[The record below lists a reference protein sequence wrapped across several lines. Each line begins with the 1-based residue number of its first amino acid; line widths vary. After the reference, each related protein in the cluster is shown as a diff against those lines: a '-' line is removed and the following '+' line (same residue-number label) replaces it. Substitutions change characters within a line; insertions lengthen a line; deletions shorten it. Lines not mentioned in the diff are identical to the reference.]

1 MDDLEIIQSAMKQLS
16 AVNSEVS
23 WEKSKSYHGS
33 PQTILEMRINNKKN
47 AKQSLELLGKSVLD
61 QLVENGIES
70 QIDDDKNLHIRL
82 SLSSLVAGKLRL
94 AEGSEWT
101 SAVKGKYK
109 IESYPGQDPG
119 EVLLELIS
127 KIEWLQNRIIF
138 VEQTENHNKD
148 SYGTYTTEV
157 WVIAWP
163 M

>member
-1 MDDLEIIQSAMKQLS
+1 MSLHSVSWRIHCSAMDDLEIIQSAMKQLS

-47 AKQSLELLGKSVLD
+47 AKQSLELLGKSLLN

-70 QIDDDKNLHIRL
+70 QIDDDKIFHIRL

-109 IESYPGQDPG
+109 IESYPGQDPS
-119 EVLLELIS
+119 EVLLGLIS
-127 KIEWLQNRIIF
+127 KIE
-138 VEQTENHNKD
+138 
-148 SYGTYTTEV
+148 
-157 WVIAWP
+157 
-163 M
+163 

>member
-1 MDDLEIIQSAMKQLS
+1 MSLHSVSWRIHCSAMDDLEIIQSAMKQLS

-47 AKQSLELLGKSVLD
+47 AKQSLELLGKSLLN

-70 QIDDDKNLHIRL
+70 QIEDDKIFHIRL

-127 KIEWLQNRIIF
+127 KIE
-138 VEQTENHNKD
+138 
-148 SYGTYTTEV
+148 
-157 WVIAWP
+157 
-163 M
+163 

>member
-1 MDDLEIIQSAMKQLS
+1 MSLHSVSWRTHCSAMDDLEIIQSAMKQLS

-47 AKQSLELLGKSVLD
+47 AKKSLELLGKSLLN

-127 KIEWLQNRIIF
+127 KIE
-138 VEQTENHNKD
+138 
-148 SYGTYTTEV
+148 
-157 WVIAWP
+157 
-163 M
+163 

>member
-47 AKQSLELLGKSVLD
+47 AKKSLELLGKSLLN

-70 QIDDDKNLHIRL
+70 QIDDDKNFHIRL

-109 IESYPGQDPG
+109 IESYPGQNPS

-127 KIEWLQNRIIF
+127 KI
-138 VEQTENHNKD
+138 
-148 SYGTYTTEV
+148 G
-157 WVIAWP
+157 
-163 M
+163 

>member
-47 AKQSLELLGKSVLD
+47 AKQSLELLGKSLLN
-61 QLVENGIES
+61 QLVENGVES

-109 IESYPGQDPG
+109 IESYPGQEPS

-127 KIEWLQNRIIF
+127 KI
-138 VEQTENHNKD
+138 D
-148 SYGTYTTEV
+148 
-157 WVIAWP
+157 
-163 M
+163 

>member
-47 AKQSLELLGKSVLD
+47 AKKSLELLGKSLLN

-70 QIDDDKNLHIRL
+70 QIDDDKIFHIRL
-82 SLSSLVAGKLRL
+82 SLSSLVAGKLSL

-109 IESYPGQDPG
+109 IESYPGQDPS
-119 EVLLELIS
+119 EVLLGLIS
-127 KIEWLQNRIIF
+127 KIE
-138 VEQTENHNKD
+138 
-148 SYGTYTTEV
+148 
-157 WVIAWP
+157 
-163 M
+163 

>member
-1 MDDLEIIQSAMKQLS
+1 MDELEIIQSAMKQLS

-47 AKQSLELLGKSVLD
+47 AKQSLELLGKSLLN
-61 QLVENGIES
+61 QLVQNGIES
-70 QIDDDKNLHIRL
+70 QIDDDKIFHIRL

-127 KIEWLQNRIIF
+127 KIE
-138 VEQTENHNKD
+138 
-148 SYGTYTTEV
+148 
-157 WVIAWP
+157 
-163 M
+163 

>member
-1 MDDLEIIQSAMKQLS
+1 MDDLEIIQSARKKLS

-47 AKQSLELLGKSVLD
+47 AKQSLELLGKSLLN
-61 QLVENGIES
+61 QLVENGVES

-109 IESYPGQDPG
+109 IESYPGQDPS

-138 VEQTENHNKD
+138 VE
-148 SYGTYTTEV
+148 
-157 WVIAWP
+157 
-163 M
+163 

>member
-47 AKQSLELLGKSVLD
+47 AKQSLELLGKSLLN

-109 IESYPGQDPG
+109 IESYPGQNPS

-127 KIEWLQNRIIF
+127 KI
-138 VEQTENHNKD
+138 
-148 SYGTYTTEV
+148 G
-157 WVIAWP
+157 
-163 M
+163 

>member
-47 AKQSLELLGKSVLD
+47 AKQSLELLGKSLLN
-61 QLVENGIES
+61 QLVGNGIES
-70 QIDDDKNLHIRL
+70 QIDDDKNFHIRL

-109 IESYPGQDPG
+109 IESYPGQDPS

-127 KIEWLQNRIIF
+127 EIEWLQNRIIS
-138 VEQTENHNKD
+138 V
-148 SYGTYTTEV
+148 
-157 WVIAWP
+157 
-163 M
+163 

>member
-1 MDDLEIIQSAMKQLS
+1 MDELEIIQSAMKQLS

-47 AKQSLELLGKSVLD
+47 AKQSLELLGKSLLN

-109 IESYPGQDPG
+109 IESYPGQNPS

-127 KIEWLQNRIIF
+127 KIGWLQNRIIF
-138 VEQTENHNKD
+138 VEQT
-148 SYGTYTTEV
+148 
-157 WVIAWP
+157 
-163 M
+163 

>member
-16 AVNSEVS
+16 AVNSEVIR
-23 WEKSKSYHGS
+23 EKSKSYHGS

-47 AKQSLELLGKSVLD
+47 AKKSLELLGKSLLN

-127 KIEWLQNRIIF
+127 KIE
-138 VEQTENHNKD
+138 
-148 SYGTYTTEV
+148 
-157 WVIAWP
+157 
-163 M
+163 

>member
-1 MDDLEIIQSAMKQLS
+1 MSLHSVSWRIHCSAMDDLEIIQSAMKQLS

-47 AKQSLELLGKSVLD
+47 AKQSLELLGRSLLN

-70 QIDDDKNLHIRL
+70 QIDDDKNFHIRL

-127 KIEWLQNRIIF
+127 KIE
-138 VEQTENHNKD
+138 
-148 SYGTYTTEV
+148 
-157 WVIAWP
+157 
-163 M
+163 

>member
-16 AVNSEVS
+16 AVNSEVN

-47 AKQSLELLGKSVLD
+47 AKQSLELLGKSLLN

-82 SLSSLVAGKLRL
+82 SLSSLVAVKLRL

-109 IESYPGQDPG
+109 IESYPGQDPS

-127 KIEWLQNRIIF
+127 KIE
-138 VEQTENHNKD
+138 
-148 SYGTYTTEV
+148 
-157 WVIAWP
+157 
-163 M
+163 

>member
-16 AVNSEVS
+16 AVNSEVTR
-23 WEKSKSYHGS
+23 EKSKSYHGS

-47 AKQSLELLGKSVLD
+47 AKQSLELLGKSLLN

-127 KIEWLQNRIIF
+127 KIE
-138 VEQTENHNKD
+138 
-148 SYGTYTTEV
+148 
-157 WVIAWP
+157 
-163 M
+163 

>member
-1 MDDLEIIQSAMKQLS
+1 MSLHSVSWRIHCSAMDDLEIIQSAMKQLS

-47 AKQSLELLGKSVLD
+47 AKQSLELLGKSLLN

-109 IESYPGQDPG
+109 IESYPGQDPS

-127 KIEWLQNRIIF
+127 KIE
-138 VEQTENHNKD
+138 
-148 SYGTYTTEV
+148 
-157 WVIAWP
+157 
-163 M
+163 

>member
-1 MDDLEIIQSAMKQLS
+1 MSLHSVSWRIHCSAMDDLEIIQSAMKQLS

-47 AKQSLELLGKSVLD
+47 AKRSLELLGKSLLN

-70 QIDDDKNLHIRL
+70 QIDDDKIFHIRL

-127 KIEWLQNRIIF
+127 KIE
-138 VEQTENHNKD
+138 
-148 SYGTYTTEV
+148 
-157 WVIAWP
+157 
-163 M
+163 

>member
-47 AKQSLELLGKSVLD
+47 AKQSLELLGKSLLN

-70 QIDDDKNLHIRL
+70 QIDDGKIFHIRL
-82 SLSSLVAGKLRL
+82 SLSALVAGKLRL

-109 IESYPGQDPG
+109 IESYPGQDPS
-119 EVLLELIS
+119 EVLLGLIS
-127 KIEWLQNRIIF
+127 KIE
-138 VEQTENHNKD
+138 
-148 SYGTYTTEV
+148 
-157 WVIAWP
+157 
-163 M
+163 

>member
-47 AKQSLELLGKSVLD
+47 AKQSLELLGRSLLN

-70 QIDDDKNLHIRL
+70 QIDDDKNFHIRL

-109 IESYPGQDPG
+109 IESYPGQDPS

-127 KIEWLQNRIIF
+127 KIE
-138 VEQTENHNKD
+138 
-148 SYGTYTTEV
+148 
-157 WVIAWP
+157 
-163 M
+163 

>member
-109 IESYPGQDPG
+109 IESYPGENPS

-127 KIEWLQNRIIF
+127 KI
-138 VEQTENHNKD
+138 
-148 SYGTYTTEV
+148 G
-157 WVIAWP
+157 
-163 M
+163 

>member
-47 AKQSLELLGKSVLD
+47 AKKSLELLGKSLLN

-127 KIEWLQNRIIF
+127 EIE
-138 VEQTENHNKD
+138 
-148 SYGTYTTEV
+148 
-157 WVIAWP
+157 
-163 M
+163 

>member
-47 AKQSLELLGKSVLD
+47 AKQSLELLGKSLLN

-109 IESYPGQDPG
+109 IESYPGQDPS
-119 EVLLELIS
+119 EILLELIS
-127 KIEWLQNRIIF
+127 KIE
-138 VEQTENHNKD
+138 
-148 SYGTYTTEV
+148 
-157 WVIAWP
+157 
-163 M
+163 

>member
-16 AVNSEVS
+16 AVNSEVIR
-23 WEKSKSYHGS
+23 EKSKSYHGS

-127 KIEWLQNRIIF
+127 KI
-138 VEQTENHNKD
+138 D
-148 SYGTYTTEV
+148 
-157 WVIAWP
+157 
-163 M
+163 

>member
-47 AKQSLELLGKSVLD
+47 AKQSLELLGKSLLN

-70 QIDDDKNLHIRL
+70 QIDEDKIFHIRL
-82 SLSSLVAGKLRL
+82 SLSSLVAGKLKL

-109 IESYPGQDPG
+109 IESYPGQDPS

-127 KIEWLQNRIIF
+127 KIGWLQNRIIF
-138 VEQTENHNKD
+138 LE
-148 SYGTYTTEV
+148 
-157 WVIAWP
+157 
-163 M
+163 

>member
-1 MDDLEIIQSAMKQLS
+1 MDALEIIQSSMKQLS

-47 AKQSLELLGKSVLD
+47 AKQSLELLGKSVMD

-127 KIEWLQNRIIF
+127 KIE
-138 VEQTENHNKD
+138 
-148 SYGTYTTEV
+148 
-157 WVIAWP
+157 
-163 M
+163 

>member
-47 AKQSLELLGKSVLD
+47 AKQSLELLGKSLLN
-61 QLVENGIES
+61 QLVGNGIES
-70 QIDDDKNLHIRL
+70 QIDNDKNLHIRL

-109 IESYPGQDPG
+109 IESYPGQDPS

-127 KIEWLQNRIIF
+127 KIE
-138 VEQTENHNKD
+138 
-148 SYGTYTTEV
+148 
-157 WVIAWP
+157 
-163 M
+163 

>member
-47 AKQSLELLGKSVLD
+47 AKQSLELLGRSLLN

-70 QIDDDKNLHIRL
+70 QIDDDKNFHIRL

-127 KIEWLQNRIIF
+127 KIE
-138 VEQTENHNKD
+138 
-148 SYGTYTTEV
+148 
-157 WVIAWP
+157 
-163 M
+163 

>member
-47 AKQSLELLGKSVLD
+47 AKQSLELLGKSLLN

-70 QIDDDKNLHIRL
+70 QIDDDKNFHIRL

-127 KIEWLQNRIIF
+127 KIE
-138 VEQTENHNKD
+138 
-148 SYGTYTTEV
+148 
-157 WVIAWP
+157 
-163 M
+163 

>member
-47 AKQSLELLGKSVLD
+47 AKKSLELLGKSLLN

-94 AEGSEWT
+94 AEGSGWT

-127 KIEWLQNRIIF
+127 EIE
-138 VEQTENHNKD
+138 
-148 SYGTYTTEV
+148 
-157 WVIAWP
+157 
-163 M
+163 

>member
-1 MDDLEIIQSAMKQLS
+1 MDELEIIQSAMKQLS

-47 AKQSLELLGKSVLD
+47 AKKSLELLGKSLLN

-127 KIEWLQNRIIF
+127 KIE
-138 VEQTENHNKD
+138 
-148 SYGTYTTEV
+148 
-157 WVIAWP
+157 
-163 M
+163 

>member
-1 MDDLEIIQSAMKQLS
+1 MDELEIIQSAMKQLS

-33 PQTILEMRINNKKN
+33 PQTILEMRIKNKKN
-47 AKQSLELLGKSVLD
+47 AKQSLELLGKSLLN

-70 QIDDDKNLHIRL
+70 QIDHDKIFHIRL

-109 IESYPGQDPG
+109 IESYPGQNPS

-127 KIEWLQNRIIF
+127 KI
-138 VEQTENHNKD
+138 
-148 SYGTYTTEV
+148 G
-157 WVIAWP
+157 
-163 M
+163 

>member
-1 MDDLEIIQSAMKQLS
+1 MSLHSVSWRIHCSAMDDLEIIQSAMKQLS

-47 AKQSLELLGKSVLD
+47 AKQSLELLGKSLLN

-70 QIDDDKNLHIRL
+70 QIDDEKNLHIRL

-109 IESYPGQDPG
+109 IESYPGQDPS

-127 KIEWLQNRIIF
+127 KIE
-138 VEQTENHNKD
+138 
-148 SYGTYTTEV
+148 
-157 WVIAWP
+157 
-163 M
+163 

>member
-47 AKQSLELLGKSVLD
+47 AKQSLELLGKSLLN

-70 QIDDDKNLHIRL
+70 QIDEDKIFHIRL
-82 SLSSLVAGKLRL
+82 SLSSLVAGKLKL

-109 IESYPGQDPG
+109 IESYPGQDPS

-127 KIEWLQNRIIF
+127 KI
-138 VEQTENHNKD
+138 
-148 SYGTYTTEV
+148 G
-157 WVIAWP
+157 
-163 M
+163 

>member
-16 AVNSEVS
+16 AVNSEVTM
-23 WEKSKSYHGS
+23 EKSKSYHGS

-70 QIDDDKNLHIRL
+70 QIDDDKNFHIRL

-109 IESYPGQDPG
+109 IESYPGQEPS

-127 KIEWLQNRIIF
+127 KI
-138 VEQTENHNKD
+138 D
-148 SYGTYTTEV
+148 
-157 WVIAWP
+157 
-163 M
+163 

>member
-47 AKQSLELLGKSVLD
+47 AKQSLELLGKSLLN

-109 IESYPGQDPG
+109 IESYPGQDPS
-119 EVLLELIS
+119 EVLLGLIS
-127 KIEWLQNRIIF
+127 KIE
-138 VEQTENHNKD
+138 
-148 SYGTYTTEV
+148 
-157 WVIAWP
+157 
-163 M
+163 

>member
-47 AKQSLELLGKSVLD
+47 AKQSLELLGKSLLN

-70 QIDDDKNLHIRL
+70 QIDDDKNFHIRL
-82 SLSSLVAGKLRL
+82 SLSSLVAGKLSL

-109 IESYPGQDPG
+109 IESYPGQDPS
-119 EVLLELIS
+119 EVLLGLIS
-127 KIEWLQNRIIF
+127 KIE
-138 VEQTENHNKD
+138 
-148 SYGTYTTEV
+148 
-157 WVIAWP
+157 
-163 M
+163 

>member
-1 MDDLEIIQSAMKQLS
+1 MSLHSVSWRIHCSAMDDLEIIQSAMKQLS

-70 QIDDDKNLHIRL
+70 QIDDDKNFHIRL

-109 IESYPGQDPG
+109 IESYPGQEPS

-127 KIEWLQNRIIF
+127 KI
-138 VEQTENHNKD
+138 D
-148 SYGTYTTEV
+148 
-157 WVIAWP
+157 
-163 M
+163 

>member
-127 KIEWLQNRIIF
+127 KIE
-138 VEQTENHNKD
+138 
-148 SYGTYTTEV
+148 
-157 WVIAWP
+157 
-163 M
+163 

>member
-47 AKQSLELLGKSVLD
+47 AKQSLELLGKSLLN

-109 IESYPGQDPG
+109 IESYPGQEPS

-127 KIEWLQNRIIF
+127 KIE
-138 VEQTENHNKD
+138 
-148 SYGTYTTEV
+148 
-157 WVIAWP
+157 
-163 M
+163 